1 LDWGKTKFFL
11 GEVARNFTRNAA
23 MQITAIGTVA
33 VTIVLLGA
41 FLFVRAT
48 LAGLGTDLLS
58 QIEISVYT
66 TNDATPK
73 QVASLQSALRA
84 DPRVASVEFIPKK
97 QGLVEMKD
105 RVKGEID
112 MSLLTENPLPDKLR
126 VKVKAPEN
134 VAAVAASAQKMPGVA
149 NAVFG
154 QDVVAKMLRLGS
166 VLRAIGIGVIVV
178 FVLVAGIII
187 SNTIRLT
194 VFARRREIAI
204 MQLVGAT
211 NTYIRMPFICEG
223 LLDGILGAGIA
234 LALLAIAKSTLWPR
248 LLEALPGFSLAN
260 VRVDGTAM
268 ALELLLVGAL
278 VGAVASWISVGRY
291 LRT

>member
-1 LDWGKTKFFL
+1 MDWGKTKFFL
-11 GEVARNFTRNAA
+11 GEVLRNFTRNAA

-73 QVASLQSALRA
+73 QIAALESALRA
-84 DPRVASVEFIPKK
+84 DPRVASVAFIPKK
-97 QGLVEMKD
+97 QGLIEMKD

-126 VKVKAPEN
+126 IKVKAPET
-134 VAAVAASAQKMPGVA
+134 VAAVAAAAQKMPGVA

-154 QDVVAKMLRLGS
+154 QDLVAKMLRLGS
-166 VLRAIGIGVIVV
+166 VLRSIGIGVIVV

-223 LLDGILGAGIA
+223 LLDGILGAVIA

-248 LLEALPGFSLAN
+248 LLEALPGFSLGN
-260 VRVDGTAM
+260 VRFDGTAM

-278 VGAVASWISVGRY
+278 VGAIASWISVGRY

>member
-48 LAGLGTDLLS
+48 LAGVGTDLLS

-66 TNDATPK
+66 TSDATAK
-73 QVASLQSALRA
+73 QIATIESTLRA

-97 QGLVEMKD
+97 QGLIEMKD

-126 VKVKAPEN
+126 IKVKAPET

-154 QDVVAKMLRLGS
+154 QDLVARMLRLGS
-166 VLRAIGIGVIVV
+166 VLRGVGIGVIVV

-223 LLDGILGAGIA
+223 LLDGVLGAGIA

-248 LLEALPGFSLAN
+248 LLEALPWSSLGT
-260 VRVDGTAM
+260 VRIDGTAM

-278 VGAVASWISVGRY
+278 VGAIASWISVGRY

>member
-1 LDWGKTKFFL
+1 MDWGKTKFFL

-48 LAGLGTDLLS
+48 LAGVGTDLLS

-66 TNDATPK
+66 TADATAK
-73 QVASLQSALRA
+73 QIATLESTLRA

-97 QGLVEMKD
+97 QGLIEMKD

-126 VKVKAPEN
+126 IKVKAPET

-154 QDVVAKMLRLGS
+154 QDLVARMLRLGS
-166 VLRAIGIGVIVV
+166 VLRGVGIGVIVV

-223 LLDGILGAGIA
+223 LLDGVLGAVIA

-248 LLEALPGFSLAN
+248 LLEALPWSSLGS
-260 VRVDGTAM
+260 VRIDGTAM
-268 ALELLLVGAL
+268 AVELLLVGAL
-278 VGAVASWISVGRY
+278 VGAIASWISVGRY

>member
-1 LDWGKTKFFL
+1 MDWGKTKFFL

-48 LAGLGTDLLS
+48 LAGVGTDLLS

-66 TNDATPK
+66 TADATAK
-73 QVASLQSALRA
+73 QIATIESTLRA

-97 QGLVEMKD
+97 QGLIEMKD

-126 VKVKAPEN
+126 IKVKAPET

-154 QDVVAKMLRLGS
+154 QDLVARMLRLGS
-166 VLRAIGIGVIVV
+166 VLRGVGIGVIVV

-223 LLDGILGAGIA
+223 LLDGVLGAVIA

-248 LLEALPGFSLAN
+248 LLEALPWSSLGT

>member
-1 LDWGKTKFFL
+1 MDWGKTKFFL

-73 QVASLQSALRA
+73 QIASLESALRA

-126 VKVKAPEN
+126 VKVKAPET

-166 VLRAIGIGVIVV
+166 VLRGIGIGVIVV

-260 VRVDGTAM
+260 VRIDGTAM

>member
-73 QVASLQSALRA
+73 QIASLESALRA

-126 VKVKAPEN
+126 VKVKAPET

-166 VLRAIGIGVIVV
+166 VLRGIGIGVIVV

-260 VRVDGTAM
+260 VRIDGTAM

>member
-1 LDWGKTKFFL
+1 MDWGKTKFFL

-73 QVASLQSALRA
+73 QVAALEGALRA

-97 QGLVEMKD
+97 QGLIEMKD

-126 VKVKAPEN
+126 IKVKAPET

-154 QDVVAKMLRLGS
+154 QDLVARMLRLGS
-166 VLRAIGIGVIVV
+166 VLRGVGIGVIVV

-223 LLDGILGAGIA
+223 LLDGVLGAVIA

-248 LLEALPGFSLAN
+248 LLEALPWSSLGT

-278 VGAVASWISVGRY
+278 VGAIASWISVGRY

>member
-1 LDWGKTKFFL
+1 MDWGKTKFFL

-48 LAGLGTDLLS
+48 LAGVGTDLLS

-66 TNDATPK
+66 TADATAK
-73 QVASLQSALRA
+73 QIATIESTLRA

-97 QGLVEMKD
+97 QGLIEMKD

-126 VKVKAPEN
+126 IKVKAPET

-154 QDVVAKMLRLGS
+154 QDLVARMLRLGS
-166 VLRAIGIGVIVV
+166 VLRGVGIGVIVV

-223 LLDGILGAGIA
+223 LLDGVLGAVIA

-248 LLEALPGFSLAN
+248 LLEALPWSSLGT

-278 VGAVASWISVGRY
+278 VGAIASWISVGRY

>member
-1 LDWGKTKFFL
+1 
-11 GEVARNFTRNAA
+11 

-66 TNDATPK
+66 TGDATPK
-73 QVASLQSALRA
+73 QVAALESALRA

-126 VKVKAPEN
+126 IKVKAPET
-134 VAAVAASAQKMPGVA
+134 VPAVAAAAQKMPGVA

-154 QDVVAKMLRLGS
+154 QDVVARLLRLGT

-223 LLDGILGAGIA
+223 LLAGVLGAGVA
-234 LALLAIAKSTLWPR
+234 LLLLAIAKSTLWPR
-248 LLEALPGFSLAN
+248 LLEALPWVALNGAAVS
-260 VRVDGTAM
+260 GTTM
-268 ALELLLVGAL
+268 ALELIAVGAL

>member
-48 LAGLGTDLLS
+48 LAGVGTDLLS

-66 TNDATPK
+66 TADATAK
-73 QVASLQSALRA
+73 QIATIESTLRA

-97 QGLVEMKD
+97 QGLIEMKD

-126 VKVKAPEN
+126 IKVKAPET

-154 QDVVAKMLRLGS
+154 QDLVARMLRLGS
-166 VLRAIGIGVIVV
+166 VLRGVGIGVIVV

-223 LLDGILGAGIA
+223 LLDGVLGAVIA

-248 LLEALPGFSLAN
+248 LLEALPWSSLGT

-278 VGAVASWISVGRY
+278 VGAIASWISVGRY

>member
-1 LDWGKTKFFL
+1 MDWGKTKFFL

-73 QVASLQSALRA
+73 QVAALESALRA

-97 QGLVEMKD
+97 QGLIEMKD

-126 VKVKAPEN
+126 IKVKAPEN
-134 VAAVAASAQKMPGVA
+134 VPAVAAAAQKMPGVA

-166 VLRAIGIGVIVV
+166 VLRGIGIGVIVV

-223 LLDGILGAGIA
+223 LLDGILGAVIA
-234 LALLAIAKSTLWPR
+234 LALLALAKSTLWPR

-278 VGAVASWISVGRY
+278 VGAIASWISVGRY

>member
-1 LDWGKTKFFL
+1 
-11 GEVARNFTRNAA
+11 

-48 LAGLGTDLLS
+48 LAGLGTEVLN
-58 QIEISVYT
+58 QIEISAYMT
-66 TNDATPK
+66 GDATPA
-73 QVASLQSALRA
+73 QVATVESALRA
-84 DPRVASVEFIPKK
+84 DPRVLSVTFVSKK
-97 QGLVEMKD
+97 QGLAD
-105 RVKGEID
+105 FRNQNRGTID

-126 VKVKAPEN
+126 VKVKAPET
-134 VAAVAASAQKMPGVA
+134 VSAVAASIQRLPNVGNVVFASDLVA
-149 NAVFG
+149 
-154 QDVVAKMLRLGS
+154 RLLQAGS
-166 VLRAIGIGVIVV
+166 VLRSIGIGVIVV
-178 FVLVAGIII
+178 FIVVAGIII

-223 LLDGILGAGIA
+223 LLAGILGALVA
-234 LALLAIAKSTLWPR
+234 LALLAVAKLAVWPH
-248 LLEALPGFSLAN
+248 LVENLSWLSLNNAHI
-260 VRVDGTAM
+260 DGTAM
-268 ALELLLVGAL
+268 ALELLLVGAV

>member
-11 GEVARNFTRNAA
+11 GEVVRNFTRNAA

-41 FLFVRAT
+41 FLFVRAA

-66 TNDATPK
+66 TSDATPA
-73 QVASLQSALRA
+73 QIATLERTMRA
-84 DPRVASVEFIPKK
+84 DPRVRSVEFIPKK
-97 QGLVEMKD
+97 QGLLELKN
-105 RVKGEID
+105 RVKGTID

-126 VKVKAPEN
+126 VKVKAPET
-134 VAAVAASAQKMPGVA
+134 VPAVATAAQKLPGVA
-149 NAVFG
+149 NAVYG
-154 QDVVAKMLRLGS
+154 QDLVARMLRLGS
-166 VLRAIGIGVIVV
+166 VLRGIGIGVIVV

-223 LLDGILGAGIA
+223 LLDGILGAAIA
-234 LALLAIAKSTLWPR
+234 LALLAAARATLWPR
-248 LLEALPGFSLAN
+248 LLEALPGFSLNA
-260 VRVDGTAM
+260 VRVDGTVL

>member
-1 LDWGKTKFFL
+1 MDWGKTKFFL
-11 GEVARNFTRNAA
+11 GEVVRNFTRNAA

-73 QVASLQSALRA
+73 QVAALESALRA

-97 QGLVEMKD
+97 QGLIEMKD

-126 VKVKAPEN
+126 VKVKAPET
-134 VAAVAASAQKMPGVA
+134 VPAVAASAQKMPGVA

-166 VLRAIGIGVIVV
+166 VLRGIGIGVIVV

-223 LLDGILGAGIA
+223 LLDGILGAAIA
-234 LALLAIAKSTLWPR
+234 LGLLALAKTTLWPR